1 MLGLRGITWI
11 YKITKGGPCTWR
23 PMEYA
28 TAGIVRPSCFDGFA
42 KDGTK
47 MVDQSRKGC
56 SEAWIDE
63 LGIEH
68 NPSKQPSTD
77 EQINK
82 VWAGSFAL
90 PMEYGKKNH
99 YELLTNNVDLNYLL
113 SL

>member
-1 MLGLRGITWI
+1 
-11 YKITKGGPCTWR
+11 
-23 PMEYA
+23 MEYA

-90 PMEYGKKNH
+90 PMEYGKIIH
-99 YELLTNNVDLNYLL
+99 WELLTNNVDLNYLL